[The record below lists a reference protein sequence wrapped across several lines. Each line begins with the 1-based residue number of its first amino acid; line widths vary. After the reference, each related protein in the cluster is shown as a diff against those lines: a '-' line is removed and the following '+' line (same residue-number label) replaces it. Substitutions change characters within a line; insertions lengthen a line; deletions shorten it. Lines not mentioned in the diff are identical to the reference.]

1 MKKTRSTK
9 NNRIKGIGL
18 KKRKFFL
25 LIVFS
30 FFFLFSSLGLAS
42 VIPPATYDFYVND
55 YVGLLDGE
63 KKEYIIENSKQLY
76 ELTGAQIVVV
86 TIDTIGDQVLEEV
99 SLDLLRN
106 WGIGSKEKNNG
117 VLMLIAVDD
126 RKSRIEIGYGLEGA
140 LPDGKTGW
148 IQDEYMIP
156 WFAQGDYGTGII
168 NGYKVLLSEVY
179 SEYGL
184 LDEQGQLDLP
194 LTYDEYDYKDI
205 KFPWGKFFFYL
216 LIFLVIDRIV
226 TGSRIT
232 VFIIKVLAF
241 FLLEGGGSSGSG
253 GSGRSGGGGGGGSS
267 GGGGSGGGGGSSR
280 GW

>member
-1 MKKTRSTK
+1 MKKTKNTK
-9 NNRIKGIGL
+9 NKRIKGTSL
-18 KKRKFFL
+18 KKSKLFL
-25 LIVFS
+25 FIVFS

-55 YVGLLDGE
+55 YVGLLDSE
-63 KKEYIIENSKQLY
+63 DREYIIEHSKQLY

-99 SLDLLRN
+99 SLNLLRD

-117 VLMLIAVDD
+117 VLMLVAIDD

-156 WFAQGDYGTGII
+156 WFAQGDYAIGIMD
-168 NGYKVLLSEVY
+168 GYKVLLSEVY

-184 LDEQGQLDLP
+184 LDEQGQLDMP
-194 LTYDEYDYKDI
+194 LAYDEYDYENF
-205 KFPWGKFFFYL
+205 KFPWGKFFSYL
-216 LIFLVIDRIV
+216 IIFLVIDRIV

-241 FLLEGGGSSGSG
+241 FLLESDGSSGSG
-253 GSGRSGGGGGGGSS
+253 GGSRGGGGGGGSS

-280 GW
+280 SW